1 MDVNRMARAAVT
13 TASIGISGLL
23 LGIGP
28 VSAVP
33 LDPPTPPSPVG
44 PAPDEP
50 PAPGPGPG
58 PKIALPQ
65 SGGSQ
70 HGGHAL
76 PVQPSPGSP

>member
-1 MDVNRMARAAVT
+1 MDVNRMARAAVI
-13 TASIGISGLL
+13 TASVGISALL
-23 LGIGP
+23 LGTGP

-50 PAPGPGPG
+50 PTTG

-76 PVQPSPGSP
+76 PVQPPPGSP

>member
-1 MDVNRMARAAVT
+1 VDVKRTVVSAVI
-13 TASIGISGLL
+13 TAGVGMSAFMFGTGS
-23 LGIGP
+23 

-33 LDPPTPPSPVG
+33 LDPPPPPSPVG

-50 PAPGPGPG
+50 PAAG

-76 PVQPSPGSP
+76 PLQPPPGTP